1 MAHREQLR
9 PQAKKR
15 GRWWLVALVV
25 AVLLFY
31 SALAI
36 YQQQEREMER
46 LQTEAEELQLQ
57 YEAEVRRGKQVNEL
71 NAMVGSAQYI
81 ERLARDKMGLV
92 KPDEII
98 FIHR

>member
-1 MAHREQLR
+1 MAQREMVR
-9 PQAKKR
+9 PQSKKR
-15 GRWWLVALVV
+15 GHWWLVALVV
-25 AVLLFY
+25 AALLAY
-31 SALAI
+31 SAITI

-46 LQTEAEELQLQ
+46 LQAEAEELQLQ

-81 ERLARDKMGLV
+81 ERLARDNLGLV